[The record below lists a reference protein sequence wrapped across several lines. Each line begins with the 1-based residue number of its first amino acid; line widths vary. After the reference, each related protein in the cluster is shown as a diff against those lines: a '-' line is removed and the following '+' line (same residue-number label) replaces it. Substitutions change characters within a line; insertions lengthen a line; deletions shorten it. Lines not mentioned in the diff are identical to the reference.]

1 MTKTTSL
8 PVRSQVP
15 LEQTWDLESIFAN
28 PKEWELAYEQAQ
40 ALLPELSRFQG
51 VLSQGPETLLACF
64 ETYER
69 IFRLVSKVFVYGSLS
84 ASVDTGDQEA
94 NARSGQ
100 GRSLTAKAN
109 AAAAFIDPELMSIGF
124 EQLDRWMKAEP
135 RLETYRYYIKKLER
149 LAAHVR
155 SGEVEELL
163 ALSADPLSTASA
175 TAGVLTNAELRFKPA
190 RGQDGSEREVGQSSI
205 GSLLSDTDR
214 EMRRTAWESYAD
226 GYLSFKNTL
235 ANCLTAAVKT
245 DVFNMR
251 ARNYKSS
258 LEASLGPNNIPVEV
272 FHNLIEV
279 FKKNLPTWIRYWEV
293 RRRALGYDKLHE
305 YDIKAPLMDKK
316 PVIQF
321 KEAVELIS
329 AGMAPLGEEYVQALR
344 TGCLEERWV
353 DYALNK
359 GKRQG
364 AFSSGV
370 YDSYP
375 FIMMSYADDLYSL
388 STLAHELGH
397 SMHKYYSSRAQPYI
411 YFRYSLFV
419 AEVASN
425 FNQAMVRRY
434 LFNTQDDPDFQ
445 IALIEEAMSNFHRY
459 FFVMPTLARFEL
471 EMHERVERGAPIN
484 ADALIQLTADIF
496 KEGYGDGMVFDHDR
510 TGITWA
516 EFNHMYMNF
525 YVYQYATGISGAHA
539 LADRVL
545 SGEAGAAEQ
554 YLDFLRAGGSK
565 DPLDA
570 LKASGVDLTTPE
582 PVEKAFAALAEMVD
596 RLDKLIS

>member
-1 MTKTTSL
+1 MIKTTTL
-8 PVRSQVP
+8 PERNQVP
-15 LEQTWDLESIFAN
+15 LEQTWDLESIYAN
-28 PKEWELAYEQAQ
+28 PKEWEAAYEQAQ

-51 VLSQGPETLLACF
+51 KLSQGAETLLACF

-94 NARSGQ
+94 AARSGQ

-109 AAAAFIDPELMSIGF
+109 AAAAFIDPELMSISF
-124 EQLDRWMKAEP
+124 EQLRRWVEAEP
-135 RLETYRYYIKKLER
+135 RLATYRYYIKKLER
-149 LAAHVR
+149 LAPHIR

-163 ALSADPLSTASA
+163 ALSTDPLSTASA

-190 RGQDGSEREVGQSSI
+190 RGQDGGEKEVGQSSI
-205 GSLLSDTDR
+205 GSLLSDSDR
-214 EMRRTAWESYAD
+214 EVRRTAWESYAD

-251 ARNYKSS
+251 ARNYSSS
-258 LEASLGPNNIPVEV
+258 LEASLGLNNIPVVV

-279 FKKNLPTWIRYWEV
+279 FKKNLPTWQRYWEV
-293 RRRALGYDKLHE
+293 RRRALGYDELHE
-305 YDIKAPLMDKK
+305 YDIKAPLTQKK
-316 PVIQF
+316 HSIPFEQ
-321 KEAVELIS
+321 AVDWIS
-329 AGMAPLGEEYVQALR
+329 MGMAPLGEEYVRVLR
-344 TGCLEERWV
+344 NGCLEERWV
-353 DYALNK
+353 DYSLNK

-370 YDSYP
+370 YDTFP

-397 SMHKYYSSRAQPYI
+397 SMHKYYSNRVQPYI

-425 FNQAMVRRY
+425 FNQAMVRDY
-434 LFNTQDDPDFQ
+434 LFRTQDDPDFQ
-445 IALIEEAMSNFHRY
+445 IALIEESMSNFHRY
-459 FFVMPTLARFEL
+459 FFIMPTLARFEL
-471 EMHERVERGAPIN
+471 EMHERVERSAPIN
-484 ADALIQLTADIF
+484 ADALIQLMADLF
-496 KEGYGDGMVFDHDR
+496 KEGYGDGVVFDRER

-516 EFNHMYMNF
+516 EFNHLYMNF

-545 SGEAGAAEQ
+545 SGEEGAAEQ
-554 YLDFLRAGGSK
+554 YLEFLRTGGSM

-570 LKASGVDLTTPE
+570 LKAAGVDLTTPE
-582 PVEKAFAALAEMVD
+582 PVEKAFAVLAEMVD
-596 RLDKLIS
+596 RLEKLTG